1 MRTGGI
7 KKNSAII
14 IMAPRPIKHRC
25 IGFHPDIE
33 LFSPIP
39 KWTASGTVNLYTD
52 ELEALRLVDYVGLSQ
67 EEASERMCIS
77 RGTVWRLLQ
86 SARKKI
92 VSMVIEHKE
101 LMVKKTNR

>member
-1 MRTGGI
+1 M
-7 KKNSAII
+7 
-14 IMAPRPIKHRC
+14 
-25 IGFHPDIE
+25 
-33 LFSPIP
+33 
-39 KWTASGTVNLYTD
+39 ASGTINLYAD

-92 VSMVIEHKE
+92 ISVVIERKE

>member
-7 KKNSAII
+7 KKNLAIM
-14 IMAPRPIKHRC
+14 IMTPRPIKHRC
-25 IGFHPDIE
+25 IGFYPDVE

-39 KWTASGTVNLYTD
+39 KWMASGTINLYAD

-92 VSMVIEHKE
+92 ISVVIERKE